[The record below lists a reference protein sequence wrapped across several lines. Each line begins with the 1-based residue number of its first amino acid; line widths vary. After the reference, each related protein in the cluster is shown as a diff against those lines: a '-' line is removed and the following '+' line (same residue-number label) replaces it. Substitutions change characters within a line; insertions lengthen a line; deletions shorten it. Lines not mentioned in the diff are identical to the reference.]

1 MRSTFYLHHAHFLCD
16 EQAIF
21 DETDT
26 EFDFSSCKV
35 RVMLNKQRLILN
47 LPDNVQ
53 HGLRQCQIL
62 LKFLINFGDETLDG
76 LHTQCPNYALCVQNT

>member
-47 LPDNVQ
+47 LPDNV
-53 HGLRQCQIL
+53 
-62 LKFLINFGDETLDG
+62 
-76 LHTQCPNYALCVQNT
+76 